1 MNIAIDNFT
10 VFFLL
15 YYRLAGI
22 RRLNLKLLLK
32 EVKMLEIYFYII
44 ILTLSNYCS
53 ICLKNSIN
61 QNVFDLFF
69 TTKLVSSDTAL
80 KLAIS
85 YKIVVEKHH
94 DRLACISELG
104 QGPEFL
110 IEILLKQGTQ
120 QK

>member
-1 MNIAIDNFT
+1 MNIAIDNLT
-10 VFFLL
+10 SFFLL

-22 RRLNLKLLLK
+22 RLNLKLLLK
-32 EVKMLEIYFYII
+32 EVKILGIYFYIT

-53 ICLKNSIN
+53 IFLKNSIN

-69 TTKLVSSDTAL
+69 TTKLVGSDTAL
-80 KLAIS
+80 RLAIS

-104 QGPEFL
+104 QGAEFL
-110 IEILLKQGTQ
+110 IEILLKQGNQ